1 MGEVNTRLARSL
13 TLVGFASQFFL
24 HLPYSLPSV
33 HLSRQQPPPAPH
45 PEFCML
51 AVLELSVLFLLAMF
65 SLAVELTVPLPR
77 PVLLTHLSVP

>member
-1 MGEVNTRLARSL
+1 
-13 TLVGFASQFFL
+13 
-24 HLPYSLPSV
+24 
-33 HLSRQQPPPAPH
+33 
-45 PEFCML
+45 ML